1 VPQER
6 GRQKGRRL
14 QIDRSG
20 LFFADFL
27 PNIQIFVGEIVKNLA
42 VAGANILFDAFC
54 SPSSQPRF
62 AIN

>member
-20 LFFADFL
+20 LLFADFL

-42 VAGANILFDAFC
+42 VSGANILFDAFC
-54 SPSSQPRF
+54 RPSSQPRF